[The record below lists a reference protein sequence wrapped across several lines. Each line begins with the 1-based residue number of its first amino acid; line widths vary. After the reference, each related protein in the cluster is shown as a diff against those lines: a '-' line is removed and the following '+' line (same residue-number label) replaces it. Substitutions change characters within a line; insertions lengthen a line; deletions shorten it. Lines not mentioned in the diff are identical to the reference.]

1 MEQEQQQQQEQQ
13 SSEFQ
18 LAESLFE
25 EFMENPR
32 QEGETEGEPALNTG
46 LTLPA
51 KQITGQSMGSELSLW
66 GSDNSGSSS
75 SSSSSST
82 ALTTQDV
89 LLMFSQSA
97 RQLQV
102 AAENISQLQH
112 YAARIDA
119 TVTSVKNNVEGLQ
132 KDLQHKYQH
141 LAGKQNQM
149 EQQLEQIHE
158 HQSSWATE
166 LSSSSV
172 SRVVVSFLMKHA
184 FNTAEGQVAGI
195 PFFSCHDGH
204 CDDPELLIGVH
215 VPLLNF
221 MFRSLYGKSYNTKF
235 LNLGLFRAVM
245 QRLFEQR
252 TQLHEDDYKYLNSV
266 APVKTALKDTK
277 KSGGNNWVVFTAR
290 RMFETVV
297 YLKKQLDKG
306 KHETPL
312 HSFDGWG
319 LPKDVFTPPIA
330 VAARSP
336 VTAAVTTPTRMA
348 FGTPAWQECLDT
360 KAWCKFMLLMKE
372 AMIQYLPHD
381 QRQAAENFYSQ
392 SEIPPLRL
400 LKPWCCP
407 RLKTVIKTFA
417 ETKAAE
423 PAAAAP
429 AVPPKTRSKASK
441 RPREEDEEEEKA
453 QGSDSGDSDD
463 DDISPEIKRLRK
475 AA

>member
-1 MEQEQQQQQEQQ
+1 MESSSSSTSSSSS
-13 SSEFQ
+13 SSEY
-18 LAESLFE
+18 LPADHLFDD
-25 EFMENPR
+25 FMENPR
-32 QEGETEGEPALNTG
+32 LEGEPDVP
-46 LTLPA
+46 LPA
-51 KQITGQSMGSELSLW
+51 KQITGQSIGVSSELSLW
-66 GSDNSGSSS
+66 GSNDTGSSS
-75 SSSSSST
+75 TGT

-119 TVTSVKNNVEGLQ
+119 TVTSVKNNVEGMQ

-195 PFFSCHDGH
+195 PFFSCHDGQ

-235 LNLGLFRAVM
+235 LNLGLFRATM

-348 FGTPAWQECLDT
+348 FGTPAWQECLDS

-417 ETKAAE
+417 ETKAAQPKSEE
-423 PAAAAP
+423 PAAAP
-429 AVPPKTRSKASK
+429 AAPPKTRSKAGK
-441 RPREEDEEEEKA
+441 RPREEEEEEKA
-453 QGSDSGDSDD
+453 QGSDSAEDSDD
-463 DDISPEIKRLRK
+463 DDIAPEIKRLRK